1 MIRAFKLFIA
11 IIIITSCNSQ
21 NKIDNL
27 VEIQTN
33 SSIQKSENTN
43 NRSEYIQR
51 MKEGYYWQP
60 NGGKISF
67 LLTVKEVSRSKIRL
81 RYKIIQDQSRSGA
94 FLTILINNRALVANE
109 VIGEVNPKES
119 ILITDEKDIS
129 NFINKPGDYIL
140 TFDVKEVDNVE
151 KGWLLT
157 KELKVIGIEG
167 TLKVQ

>member
-1 MIRAFKLFIA
+1 MIRALKLFIT

-43 NRSEYIQR
+43 NHSEYIQGV
-51 MKEGYYWQP
+51 KEGYYWQP

-67 LLTVKEVSRSKIRL
+67 QLTVREVSRSKIRL
-81 RYKIIQDQSRSGA
+81 RYKILQDKSRSGA
-94 FLTILINNRALVANE
+94 FLTILINNSVLIANE

-140 TFDVKEVDNVE
+140 TFDLKEVDNVK

-157 KELKVIGIEG
+157 KDLKVIGIEG